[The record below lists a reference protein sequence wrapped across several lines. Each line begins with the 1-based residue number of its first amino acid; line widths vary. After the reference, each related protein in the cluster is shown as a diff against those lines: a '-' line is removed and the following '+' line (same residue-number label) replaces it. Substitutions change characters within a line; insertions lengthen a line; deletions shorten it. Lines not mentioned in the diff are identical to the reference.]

1 MTILQNLQKIKLT
14 QATTYIFRKTVL
26 VGLITLLAKLLF
38 VARDLIVAWK
48 FGRSQFLEAFILAF
62 LIPFTF
68 SQTLSN
74 SLTIAFIPKLI
85 NLRKNHSFEEA
96 TRVYQSLFV
105 ILLIFAL
112 VGTIFCLVA
121 FPLYSL
127 LIMGSFSEQTIYF
140 LQVLLYLTAP
150 AAFIGAI
157 TNLWKELLNAEQ
169 KFLQSSAVSIITPLC
184 SIILLIFSQNT
195 GVFALSLGLLLGG
208 FVELI
213 LLGFFLKNEPEF
225 RLIPKFKRGSLE
237 LRPTIK
243 SWWKLFISNAM
254 SNSAGLVDSIMAA
267 RRSELGGLAALSY
280 GKKVVTFPMDIA
292 ATAFSTVLIPHLSE
306 LAAKRDW
313 YEFRK
318 TINRW
323 LLIILFATLPIILFI
338 NLFAKFIIRLLFER
352 GAFSSND
359 TDVVSVMLIYYT
371 FQLPF
376 FVMYYLMLRVLPIIN
391 KTTSSIVFGAMTLIL
406 TILLNYLFIK
416 LLGTA
421 GIVLSTSC
429 TYFILALSLY
439 FFINFQSKKL
449 FEK

>member
-1 MTILQNLQKIKLT
+1 M
-14 QATTYIFRKTVL
+14 RKVTD
-26 VGLITLLAKLLF
+26 VG
-38 VARDLIVAWK
+38 
-48 FGRSQFLEAFILAF
+48 
-62 LIPFTF
+62 
-68 SQTLSN
+68 
-74 SLTIAFIPKLI
+74 
-85 NLRKNHSFEEA
+85 
-96 TRVYQSLFV
+96 V
-105 ILLIFAL
+105 I
-112 VGTIFCLVA
+112 
-121 FPLYSL
+121 
-127 LIMGSFSEQTIYF
+127 
-140 LQVLLYLTAP
+140 
-150 AAFIGAI
+150 
-157 TNLWKELLNAEQ
+157 
-169 KFLQSSAVSIITPLC
+169 
-184 SIILLIFSQNT
+184 IFSLN
-195 GVFALSLGLLLGG
+195 F
-208 FVELI
+208 I
-213 LLGFFLKNEPEF
+213 
-225 RLIPKFKRGSLE
+225 RLCRL
-237 LRPTIK
+237 
-243 SWWKLFISNAM
+243 
-254 SNSAGLVDSIMAA
+254 
-267 RRSELGGLAALSY
+267 
-280 GKKVVTFPMDIA
+280 
-292 ATAFSTVLIPHLSE
+292 
-306 LAAKRDW
+306 

-421 GIVLSTSC
+421 GIALSTSC